1 MQARTPTPK
10 KSEKSDTLFAPQQSS
25 PSPATP
31 DLKKPNNTG
40 GGGGVLFAPQSS
52 HSPQSAFITPAQTSV
67 KKPPGILFSP
77 QSLTPITLSKRHEAM
92 TAVLIEDPT
101 MNRSRRDK
109 PQSSHVKHRQKSV
122 FDISILKSKHG
133 RHTPAELRLAHHPK
147 TRPGTTNDSSFSEK
161 STFSEFSKGTLQTF
175 NDKNFRSTQNMSS
188 FVMSSPRGGS
198 PSPMASPRKKNKR
211 QLAAQRRFRIL
222 RHVIVAAAAMKNKDS
237 NTYQLDV
244 NQAYENMPYVT
255 AVLNQTNGPTVAK
268 SNMSTRTA
276 MKVAEKVKSL
286 QEDAANKKQSFDRE
300 VLPTLADLNDLPD
313 ELRMTFY
320 NIAMDILR
328 RQLYPKMLFKLRKK
342 YRLEANA
349 LAKKT
354 TPPMTVAMLRKQT
367 LFSNW
372 PQDIL
377 EDAVRNLHIQ
387 TYEKNEYVLHEDEQ
401 AGSGI
406 FFLAA
411 GTVNV
416 MKKKSRKSK
425 SIGYENCI
433 VLTTLSPIVCLGEY
447 ALLTEEPRMASVRAV
462 TACVCWVMNKKHFAS
477 YFEAVPK
484 HLIGNISDM
493 AFQKRNANMK
503 LAYPMTVDLLQ
514 AHSLFK

>member
-1 MQARTPTPK
+1 
-10 KSEKSDTLFAPQQSS
+10 
-25 PSPATP
+25 
-31 DLKKPNNTG
+31 
-40 GGGGVLFAPQSS
+40 
-52 HSPQSAFITPAQTSV
+52 
-67 KKPPGILFSP
+67 
-77 QSLTPITLSKRHEAM
+77 
-92 TAVLIEDPT
+92 
-101 MNRSRRDK
+101 
-109 PQSSHVKHRQKSV
+109 
-122 FDISILKSKHG
+122 
-133 RHTPAELRLAHHPK
+133 
-147 TRPGTTNDSSFSEK
+147 
-161 STFSEFSKGTLQTF
+161 
-175 NDKNFRSTQNMSS
+175 MSS